1 MVGGMEW
8 SATSTASGVI
18 GTTVS
23 GSKVLIAMLS
33 LSLQWIAWYGAP
45 IQQQQQ
51 PRFQQPQLLQ
61 PQSQQHGNVPV
72 QHQNYHQA
80 RIIINDFPKHNLNL
94 ITRGPGDLIQLAR

>member
-8 SATSTASGVI
+8 SATSTTSGVI

-33 LSLQWIAWYGAP
+33 LSLQWIGWYGAP

-61 PQSQQHGNVPV
+61 PQSQQHGNIPV
-72 QHQNYHQA
+72 QHQHYHQV
-80 RIIINDFPKHNLNL
+80 RIIINFPKHNLNL
-94 ITRGPGDLIQLAR
+94 TTRGPGD